1 MVTRPRSLISAMLFC
16 AALGGSLAATANQQS
31 ARPSAA
37 SAPDVTTLGPQVGDK
52 VPDFTLPDQ
61 HGRPRSL
68 ASLMGEKGL
77 VLVFYRSADW

>member
-1 MVTRPRSLISAMLFC
+1 MVLC
-16 AALGGSLAATANQQS
+16 AALAGSALGRAAQQP
-31 ARPSAA
+31 AGPTG
-37 SAPDVTTLGPQVGDK
+37 APDVTRLGPQVGQK

-61 HGRPRSL
+61 HGQPRRL